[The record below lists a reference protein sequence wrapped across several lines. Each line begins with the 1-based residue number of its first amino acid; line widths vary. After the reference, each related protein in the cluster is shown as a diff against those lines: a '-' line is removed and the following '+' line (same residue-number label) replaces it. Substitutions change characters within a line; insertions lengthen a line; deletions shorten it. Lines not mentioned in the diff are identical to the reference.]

1 MAIILTGVPSIQ
13 QHDKKYFVGTLS
25 KIGLYLMYVCL
36 RVDFVSLIKVL
47 AILLPFF
54 IAHQQTHQLHLLKP
68 MRIHHNDS
76 LICIEFLD

>member
-47 AILLPFF
+47 AILLPFYSTP
-54 IAHQQTHQLHLLKP
+54 IDTSITPSETYEGPSQ
-68 MRIHHNDS
+68 
-76 LICIEFLD
+76 

>member
-47 AILLPFF
+47 AILLPFYS
-54 IAHQQTHQLHLLKP
+54 TP
-68 MRIHHNDS
+68 TDT
-76 LICIEFLD
+76 LITPSETYEGPSQ

>member
-13 QHDKKYFVGTLS
+13 QHDKKYRYFVGTLS

-47 AILLPFF
+47 AILLPFYSTPTDTS
-54 IAHQQTHQLHLLKP
+54 ITPSETYEDPSQ
-68 MRIHHNDS
+68 
-76 LICIEFLD
+76 